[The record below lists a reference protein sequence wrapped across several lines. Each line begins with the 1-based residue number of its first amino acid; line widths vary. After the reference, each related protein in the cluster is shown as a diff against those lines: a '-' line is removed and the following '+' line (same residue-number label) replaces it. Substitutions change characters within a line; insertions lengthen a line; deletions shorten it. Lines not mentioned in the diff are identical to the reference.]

1 MVLRHVEEGGGM
13 ALKVEE
19 VKTRCEAILDEMG
32 KIIVGKREVTER
44 IMLAVLCDG
53 HILFEDYPGLAKTM
67 MANIF
72 ARASGCEF
80 KRVQFTPDLLPADIT
95 GSYILDRNTSSF
107 VLRKGPLFTNILLAD
122 EINRAPPK
130 TQAALLESMQERQ
143 VTLEGETHKLD
154 RPFIVMATQNPIEYE
169 GTYPLPEAQIDR
181 FLIRT
186 KVGYPSKEE
195 ETTILRRRR
204 MRRKEDADVNQVCS
218 AETILELQKAV
229 EEVHVD
235 DAIDQYVV
243 SIVEAT
249 RHLDQVEVG
258 ASPRGSLALMRL
270 SSARAA
276 LSGRDFVTPEDVHSM
291 AEPALAHRLILAA
304 DPWIRGVRAD
314 DVLNAL
320 IKSIPVPKV
329 G

>member
-1 MVLRHVEEGGGM
+1 M
-13 ALKVEE
+13 KVED
-19 VKTRCEAILDEMG
+19 VKAKCETILDEVG
-32 KIIVGKREVTER
+32 KMIVGKREVTER
-44 IMLAVLCDG
+44 VMLAILCDG
-53 HILFEDYPGLAKTM
+53 HILLEDYPGLAKTM
-67 MANIF
+67 MANTF
-72 ARASGCEF
+72 AQASGCEF

-95 GSYILDRNTSSF
+95 GSYILDRASSSF

-143 VTLEGETHKLD
+143 VTLEGETHKLN

-195 ETTILRRRR
+195 EMTILRRRR
-204 MRRKEDADVNQVCS
+204 LRGKEDADVKSVCS
-218 AETILELQKAV
+218 PEDILDLQKAV
-229 EEVHVD
+229 EGIHVD
-235 DAIDQYVV
+235 DAIDQYIV

-270 SSARAA
+270 SSAKAA
-276 LSGRDFVTPEDVHSM
+276 ISGRDYVTPEDVYAM

-304 DPWIRGVRAD
+304 DPWIRGVRAE
-314 DVLNAL
+314 DVLDAL
-320 IKSIPVPKV
+320 IRSIPVPKV
-329 G
+329 D